1 MKGLAVVVS
10 IGSGLAFSV
19 IDGAKA
25 QERKTISSATQ
36 TRILF
41 AITFRPGPAWKPG
54 EPMKDQGLRDHGL
67 YWNALYEKGQVFAAG
82 RLGSEAG
89 LALFHARD
97 QAEAERIL
105 AEDPAIKAGIFL
117 GEARPWVPRFLS
129 DGRLTVSKP

>member
-1 MKGLAVVVS
+1 MQRFMMGLAVVVS

-67 YWNALYEKGQVFAAG
+67 YWNALYENGQVFAAG
-82 RLGSEAG
+82 RRGSEAG
-89 LALFHARD
+89 PALFHARD
-97 QAEAERIL
+97 QAEAERITAAVQAHQTGL
-105 AEDPAIKAGIFL
+105 FQ
-117 GEARPWVPRFLS
+117 GEPRPRGPPFMR
-129 DGRLTVSKP
+129 